1 MSRIT
6 DVRAIEVLDSRG
18 NPTIQVE
25 VWSEF
30 GYGKALVP
38 SGAST
43 GELEALE
50 LRDNDEK
57 RYMGKGVLKAVA
69 NINKM
74 IREKV
79 VGMDVTNQLLV
90 DQVMIKLDGTD
101 NKEKLGANAI
111 LGVSMAVMR
120 AGADEVGL
128 PLYQYIGG
136 INARKLPVPMLNIIN
151 GGEHADN
158 TIDFQEFMIMPVSAP
173 DFKEAIRMAAEVFH
187 TLKKILHDAGDTT
200 SVGDEGGFAPNL
212 DNEGA
217 LDVIVKAIETA
228 GYKAGTDIK
237 IAMDCASSELYDKER
252 KIYVF
257 KKLSKKSGK
266 VVEKTTD
273 EMISYLEQLVNKY
286 PIISIEDGL
295 SEHDWDGFVKLTEKL
310 GNKVQIMGD
319 DIFVTNP
326 KITKEGIEKQA
337 ANSILIKV
345 NQIGTMSETIAT
357 IQMAQKANWT
367 TVVSHRSGETE
378 DTTIADLAV
387 ALNTGQIK
395 TGSMSRTDRIAKYN
409 RLLTIAHELGA
420 TGEYD
425 GMETFY
431 NLTKKS

>member
-69 NINKM
+69 NINKT
-74 IREKV
+74 IREEV

-111 LGVSMAVMR
+111 LGVSIAVMR

-136 INARKLPVPMLNIIN
+136 INSRKLPVPMLNIIN

-367 TVVSHRSGETE
+367 AVVSHRSGETE

-409 RLLTIAHELGA
+409 RLLTIAEELGV

-425 GMETFY
+425 GMDTFY
-431 NLTKKS
+431 NLTKKT

>member
-69 NINKM
+69 NINKT
-74 IREKV
+74 IREEV

-111 LGVSMAVMR
+111 LGVSIAVMR

-173 DFKEAIRMAAEVFH
+173 NFKEAIRMAAEVFH

-212 DNEGA
+212 NNEGA

-266 VVEKTTD
+266 AVEKTTD

-409 RLLTIAHELGA
+409 RLLTIAEELGV

-431 NLTKKS
+431 NLTKKT

>member
-228 GYKAGTDIK
+228 GYKTGTDIK

-337 ANSILIKV
+337 ANSILIS
-345 NQIGTMSETIAT
+345 QIVKLSAT
-357 IQMAQKANWT
+357 K
-367 TVVSHRSGETE
+367 
-378 DTTIADLAV
+378 L
-387 ALNTGQIK
+387 
-395 TGSMSRTDRIAKYN
+395 
-409 RLLTIAHELGA
+409 
-420 TGEYD
+420 
-425 GMETFY
+425 FF
-431 NLTKKS
+431 